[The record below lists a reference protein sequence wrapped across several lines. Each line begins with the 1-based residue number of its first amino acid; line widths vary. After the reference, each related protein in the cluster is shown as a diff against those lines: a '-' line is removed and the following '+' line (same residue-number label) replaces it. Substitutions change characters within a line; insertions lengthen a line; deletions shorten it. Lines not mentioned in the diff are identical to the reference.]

1 MYRIIHSQMIAPN
14 IHQLEIEA
22 PNIARSVQAGQFVIL
37 RVEDNG
43 ERIPLTISDWDIE
56 KGSITVIAILVGH
69 TTQKLATLRA
79 GEMIPTVAGP
89 LGNPLVMDNFGT
101 VVCLGGCYGIGSLY
115 AVERALKQHGNRVIT
130 IIEGRSSYLFYWEEK
145 LKKYCDKIIFITRDG
160 TKGSRGHVDQLTG
173 ILAELGEPVNRVVIN
188 GCNLL
193 LKKGSDATRELNIPT
208 QVALN
213 TIMIDGTG
221 MCGVCRVSIDGQMKF
236 ACVDGPYF
244 NGHQVDWDEL
254 FKRRQTYMDEELKS
268 LRSSKGQ
275 GSFCQ

>member
-1 MYRIIHSQMIAPN
+1 MIAPN

-22 PNIARSVQAGQFVIL
+22 PDIARSVQAGQFVIL
-37 RVEDNG
+37 RVEENG
-43 ERIPLTISDWDIE
+43 ERIPLTISDWDNQ
-56 KGSITVIAILVGH
+56 KGTITVIAILVGH

-89 LGNPLVMDNFGT
+89 LGNPLTMENFGT

-130 IIEGRSSYLFYWEEK
+130 FIEGRSSYLLYWEEK
-145 LKKYCDKIIFITRDG
+145 LKQFCDRIIFITRDG
-160 TKGSRGHVDQLTG
+160 TKGYRGHVDQLTS
-173 ILAELGEPVNRVVIN
+173 ILKELDEPVNQVVVN

-221 MCGVCRVSIDGQMKF
+221 MCGVCRVSIDGKMKF

-244 NGHQVDWDEL
+244 DGHQVDWEEL
-254 FKRRQTYMDEELKS
+254 FKRRQTYMDEELKT
-268 LRSSKGQ
+268 LRTSKGQ

>member
-22 PNIARSVQAGQFVIL
+22 PNIASSVQAGQFVIL

-79 GEMIPTVAGP
+79 GDMIPTVAGP
-89 LGNPLVMDNFGT
+89 LGNPLEMDNFGT

-130 IIEGRSSYLFYWEEK
+130 FIEGRSSYLLYWEEK

-160 TKGSRGHVDQLTG
+160 TKGYRGHVDQLSD
-173 ILAELGEPVNRVVIN
+173 ILSELGEPINRVVIN

-193 LKKGSDATRELNIPT
+193 LKKGSDATRDLNIPT

-221 MCGVCRVSIDGQMKF
+221 MCGVCRVSIDGTMKF

-244 NGHQVDWDEL
+244 DGHQVNWDEL
-254 FKRRQTYMDEELKS
+254 FKRRQTYMDEELKT

-275 GSFCQ
+275 SSFCQ